1 MPTQPDAVP
10 SAFDTDLPSS
20 EARSRGEVLA
30 GSVEEPVNDVLA
42 PAPLPTT
49 SYVLQL
55 EMLRAIYHELRHG
68 NDQAAKSMAVVAEQT
83 KATADLAAQLEKV
96 AQHLGDW

>member
-1 MPTQPDAVP
+1 
-10 SAFDTDLPSS
+10 
-20 EARSRGEVLA
+20 
-30 GSVEEPVNDVLA
+30 
-42 PAPLPTT
+42 
-49 SYVLQL
+49 
-55 EMLRAIYHELRHG
+55 MLRAIYHELRHG